1 MSLIGNHTM
10 AELSKFT
17 INSIE
22 INEKI
27 QGEGQSLLMLHGWGA
42 NIKLLQPLADK
53 LVPFGYKIYMLDL
66 PGFGNSVDPPEPY
79 TIFDYANFCI
89 QYLDHHK
96 LDKVYLFGH
105 SFGGRLGLI
114 LGSDYANRIQKM
126 ALSDSAGI
134 KTEAPFHAKLKLK
147 TYQSIRDGLYSVGAK
162 SLADNLRES
171 YNKRYGSTDFQQV
184 SGVMRQTFIN
194 VVNQDLLDHAKRVKV
209 STILIWGD
217 KDEDTPLSDGKKL
230 EEAIPDSAL
239 IIHEGAGHY
248 AYLDFPDKTARIMDA
263 LFKHD

>member
-1 MSLIGNHTM
+1 MVESHKIIVNG
-10 AELSKFT
+10 
-17 INSIE
+17 IE
-22 INEKI
+22 INEII
-27 QGEGQSLLMLHGWGA
+27 QGDGQPILMLHGWGA
-42 NIKLLQPLADK
+42 NIELLQLLADK
-53 LVPFGYKIYMLDL
+53 LVPLGYKTYMFDL
-66 PGFGNSVDPPEPY
+66 PGFGESADPPESH
-79 TIFDYANFCI
+79 TVFDYANFCI
-89 QYLDHHK
+89 DYLDHHN

-114 LGSDYANRIQKM
+114 LGSDHADRINKM
-126 ALSDSAGI
+126 VLSDSAGI
-134 KTEAPFHAKLKLK
+134 KTEAPFYARLKLK
-147 TYQSIRDGLYSVGAK
+147 TYQSIRDGLYAIGAK
-162 SLADNLRES
+162 SLADNLREA

-217 KDEDTPLSDGKKL
+217 KDEDTPLAHGKQL
-230 EEAIPDSAL
+230 EQAIPDAAL

-248 AYLDFPDKTARIMDA
+248 AYLEFPDKTARIMDA

>member
-1 MSLIGNHTM
+1 MVESTKAVIAGI
-10 AELSKFT
+10 A
-17 INSIE
+17 

-27 QGEGQSLLMLHGWGA
+27 QGDGKPILMLHGWGA
-42 NIKLLQPLADK
+42 NIELLQALADK
-53 LVPFGYKIYMLDL
+53 LVNLGYKTYRLDL
-66 PGFGNSVDPPEPY
+66 PGFGESDEPPVPY
-79 TIFDYANFCI
+79 TVFDYAKFCV
-89 QYLDHHK
+89 QYLDTHN

-114 LGSDYANRIQKM
+114 LGSDYADRIHAM

-134 KTEAPFHAKLKLK
+134 KTKSPLHQQLRLK

-162 SLADNLRES
+162 SIADSLRET

-184 SGVMRQTFIN
+184 SGVMRQTFVN
-194 VVNQDLLDHAKRVKV
+194 VVNQDLLDYAKRVRV
-209 STILIWGD
+209 PTILIWGD
-217 KDEDTPLSDGKKL
+217 NDHDTPLWQGKKL
-230 EEAIPDSAL
+230 EEAIPNAAL

-248 AYLDFPDKTARIMDA
+248 AYLEFPDKTARIMDA